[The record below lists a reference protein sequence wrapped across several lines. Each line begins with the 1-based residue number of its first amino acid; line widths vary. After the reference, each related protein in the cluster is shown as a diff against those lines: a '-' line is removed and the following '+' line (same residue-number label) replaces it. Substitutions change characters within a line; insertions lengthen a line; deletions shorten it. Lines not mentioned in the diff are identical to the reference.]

1 MVDHKS
7 PRPNLQNYDLSNG
20 FFSYMPTKMF
30 LQNYDSSKGFQE
42 GILSGLWQNKTEH
55 FLPALKIFLHNYSLQ
70 KCNLHIYAIFF
81 RTMTYQSMSRK
92 KKTNTNH
99 AVIFLL

>member
-1 MVDHKS
+1 MYILTHLFVTMVDHKS

-42 GILSGLWQNKTEH
+42 GILSGLWQTKQN
-55 FLPALKIFLHNYSLQ
+55 IFY
-70 KCNLHIYAIFF
+70 
-81 RTMTYQSMSRK
+81 
-92 KKTNTNH
+92 
-99 AVIFLL
+99 LL